1 MGYGGVFDPG
11 RFRKPRLVKLGRAH
25 LGGQIAALLLAVL
38 AVLFAAAPAF
48 AHPAPF
54 SYLDV
59 NLHDGVADGTLTVHI
74 ADPAHDLGIS
84 PAERL
89 YDPATLQ
96 SHLKDITGRLD
107 QGLSLRAGDRPL
119 TPQWTGVT
127 PLPSQNQLRFSYR
140 IPNVT
145 AAALSVRTDLFTYD
159 RFHQTFVNVYLDS
172 KLRQQWIF
180 SHGAPE
186 RTYYFGTT
194 AGALEVIK
202 TFVPAG
208 VHHILIGP
216 DHILFLC
223 GLLLMGG
230 SWKTLVKI
238 VTAFTLGHSLTLSLA
253 ALNIFAPPASITEP
267 AIALTIIVVGADNLM
282 RGGGRDLRALA
293 ALLFGL
299 IHGFGFASVLKE
311 FGLPRE
317 ALAWSL
323 FSFNVGVEIGQL
335 IIVGIVATTLEF
347 VRRQNPVI
355 GRRVAVA
362 GSYVVIAAG
371 AFWFIQR
378 VFFPGGNA

>member
-1 MGYGGVFDPG
+1 M
-11 RFRKPRLVKLGRAH
+11 RAV
-25 LGGQIAALLLAVL
+25 QALALLAVL
-38 AVLFAAAPAF
+38 LLAGPAL

-59 NLHDGVADGTLTVHI
+59 NLHDGVADGAITMHVL
-74 ADPAHDLGIS
+74 DPAHDLGVS

-89 YDPATLQ
+89 YAPGVLAARVKEIEAGLDKGLHLRSGDKLLTLE
-96 SHLKDITGRLD
+96 
-107 QGLSLRAGDRPL
+107 
-119 TPQWTGVT
+119 WTGFAAI
-127 PLPSQNQLRFSYR
+127 PEQSQVRLTYR
-140 IPNVT
+140 IADVS
-145 AAALSVRTDLFTYD
+145 AGKLSVRTDLFPYD
-159 RFHQTFVNVYLDS
+159 RQHQTFVNLYLDGQ
-172 KLRQQWIF
+172 LRQQWIF
-180 SHGAPE
+180 SRGAPE

-194 AGALEVIK
+194 AGALEVIR

-230 SWKTLVKI
+230 SWRSLVKI

-253 ALNIFAPPASITEP
+253 ALNIFAPPSSITEP
-267 AIALTIIVVGADNLM
+267 AIALTIVVVGVDNLM

-299 IHGFGFASVLKE
+299 VHGFGFASVLKE

-323 FSFNVGVEIGQL
+323 FSFNVGVEIGQM
-335 IIVGIVATTLEF
+335 IIVAIVATTLEF

-355 GRRVAVA
+355 GRRVATV

-371 AFWFIQR
+371 AFWFVQR
-378 VFFPGGNA
+378 VFFPGGNS

>member
-1 MGYGGVFDPG
+1 M
-11 RFRKPRLVKLGRAH
+11 
-25 LGGQIAALLLAVL
+25 AVL
-38 AVLFAAAPAF
+38 LVTAPAF

-59 NLHDGVADGTLTVHI
+59 NLHDGVADGTITMHVL
-74 ADPAHDLGIS
+74 DPAHDLGVA

-89 YDPATLQ
+89 YAPGVLA
-96 SHLKDITGRLD
+96 SRLKDIEADLD
-107 QGLSLRAGDRPL
+107 KGLHLRSGDQPL
-119 TPQWTGVT
+119 KLEWTGFAAV
-127 PLPSQNQLRFSYR
+127 PDQSQIKLSYR
-140 IPNVT
+140 IADVS
-145 AAALSVRTDLFTYD
+145 AGKLSVRTDLFPYD
-159 RFHQTFVNVYLDS
+159 RQHQTFVNVYLDGE
-172 KLRQQWIF
+172 LRQQWIF
-180 SHGAPE
+180 SRGAPE

-194 AGALEVIK
+194 AGAWEVIK

-208 VHHILIGP
+208 IHHILIGP

-223 GLLLMGG
+223 GLLLLGG

-238 VTAFTLGHSLTLSLA
+238 VTCFTLGHSLTLSLA

-267 AIALTIIVVGADNLM
+267 AIALTIIVVGVDNLM

>member
-1 MGYGGVFDPG
+1 M
-11 RFRKPRLVKLGRAH
+11 
-25 LGGQIAALLLAVL
+25 LAVL
-38 AVLFAAAPAF
+38 LAAAPAF

-54 SYLDV
+54 SYLDI
-59 NLHDGVADGTLTVHI
+59 NLHDGVADGVLTMHVL
-74 ADPAHDLGIS
+74 DPAHDLGIT
-84 PAERL
+84 PAQHL
-89 YDPATLQ
+89 YDPGVLQ
-96 SHLKDITGRLD
+96 ARVKEIEADLDKGLHLR
-107 QGLSLRAGDRPL
+107 SGDKPL
-119 TPQWTGVT
+119 KLEWTGFKAV
-127 PLPSQNQLRFSYR
+127 PDQSQVRLSYR
-140 IPNVT
+140 IADVS
-145 AAALSVRTDLFTYD
+145 AGKLSVRTDLFPYD
-159 RFHQTFVNVYLDS
+159 RQHQTFVNLYLDAE
-172 KLRQQWIF
+172 LRQQWIF

-194 AGALEVIK
+194 AGAWEVIR

-230 SWKTLVKI
+230 SLGRLVKI
-238 VTAFTLGHSLTLSLA
+238 VTAFTLGHSLTLTLA
-253 ALNIFAPPASITEP
+253 ALDIFAPPSSITEP

-282 RGGGRDLRALA
+282 RGGGKDLRALA
-293 ALLFGL
+293 ALMFGL
-299 IHGFGFASVLKE
+299 VHGFGFASVLKE

-362 GSYVVIAAG
+362 GSYAVIAAG
-371 AFWFIQR
+371 TFWFIQR

>member
-1 MGYGGVFDPG
+1 MT
-11 RFRKPRLVKLGRAH
+11 RAPSRRTWPARVVQW
-25 LGGQIAALLLAVL
+25 LALLAALL
-38 AVLFAAAPAF
+38 FAAPAF

-59 NLHDGVADGTLTVHI
+59 NLHDGVADGAITMHVP
-74 ADPAHDLGIS
+74 DPAHELGVS

-89 YDPATLQ
+89 YAPGVLAARAKEIEAD
-96 SHLKDITGRLD
+96 LD
-107 QGLSLRAGDRPL
+107 KGLSLRSGDRPL
-119 TPQWTGVT
+119 KLEWTGFAAA
-127 PLPSQNQLRFSYR
+127 PEQSQIRFSYR
-140 IPNVT
+140 IADVS
-145 AAALSVRTDLFTYD
+145 AGKLSVRTDLFPYD
-159 RFHQTFVNVYLDS
+159 RQHQTFVNVYLDS
-172 KLRQQWIF
+172 ALRQQWIF

-194 AGALEVIK
+194 AGALEVIR

-216 DHILFLC
+216 DHILFLS

-230 SWKTLVKI
+230 GWRTLVKI

-253 ALNIFAPPASITEP
+253 ALNIFAPPAAITEP
-267 AIALTIIVVGADNLM
+267 AIALTIVVVGADNLM
-282 RGGGRDLRALA
+282 RGGGKDLRALA
-293 ALLFGL
+293 ALLFGM

-335 IIVGIVATTLEF
+335 IIVAIVATTLEF

-355 GRRVAVA
+355 GRRVATV

-371 AFWFIQR
+371 TYWFVQR
-378 VFFPGGNA
+378 VFFPGGNT

>member
-1 MGYGGVFDPG
+1 M
-11 RFRKPRLVKLGRAH
+11 KALARLL
-25 LGGQIAALLLAVL
+25 ALLV
-38 AVLFAAAPAF
+38 VFCAAAPAF

-59 NLHDGVADGTLTVHI
+59 NLHDGVADGTLTMHVL
-74 ADPAHDLGIS
+74 DPAHDLGIS

-89 YDPATLQ
+89 YAPGVLAARVKEIEADVE
-96 SHLKDITGRLD
+96 K
-107 QGLSLRAGDRPL
+107 GLYLRSGDRPL
-119 TPQWTGVT
+119 KLEWTGFAAV
-127 PLPSQNQLRFSYR
+127 PDQSQIRLSYR
-140 IPNVT
+140 IADVS
-145 AAALSVRTDLFTYD
+145 AGKLSVRTDLYIYD
-159 RFHQTFVNVYLDS
+159 RNHQTFVNIYLDGE
-172 KLRQQWIF
+172 LRQQWIF
-180 SHGAPE
+180 NHGAPE

-194 AGALEVIK
+194 AGALEVIR

-230 SWKTLVKI
+230 SLGRLVKI

-253 ALNIFAPPASITEP
+253 ALNIFAPPSSITEP
-267 AIALTIIVVGADNLM
+267 AIALTIIVVGVDNLM

-299 IHGFGFASVLKE
+299 VHGFGFASVLKE

>member
-1 MGYGGVFDPG
+1 MAPWTAVA
-11 RFRKPRLVKLGRAH
+11 RLLVL
-25 LGGQIAALLLAVL
+25 LAALL
-38 AVLFAAAPAF
+38 AAAPAF

-54 SYLDV
+54 SYLDI
-59 NLHDGVADGTLTVHI
+59 NLHDGQADGTLTVHV
-74 ADPAHDLGIS
+74 ADPAHDLGVS
-84 PAERL
+84 PADRL
-89 YDPATLQ
+89 YTPQLLQ
-96 SHLKDITGRLD
+96 SRLKAITDSLD
-107 QGLSLRAGDRPL
+107 RGLFLQEGGRPL
-119 TPQWTGVT
+119 ALQWTGVT
-127 PLPSQNQLRFSYR
+127 PLPSQSQLRFSYR
-140 IPNVT
+140 IANVT
-145 AAALSVRTDLFTYD
+145 PGALGVRTDLFTYD
-159 RFHQTFVNVYLDS
+159 RFHQTFVNLYLDGQ
-172 KLRQQWIF
+172 LRQQWIF

-194 AGALEVIK
+194 AGVMEVIK

-230 SWKTLVKI
+230 SLGRLVKI

-253 ALNIFAPPASITEP
+253 SLGIFAPPASITEP
-267 AIALTIIVVGADNLM
+267 AIALTIIVVGVDNLM
-282 RGGGRDLRALA
+282 RGGGKDLRALA

-299 IHGFGFASVLKE
+299 VHGFGFASVLRE

-347 VRRQNPVI
+347 VRRRSPVI

>member
-1 MGYGGVFDPG
+1 MTRSDKGIGW
-11 RFRKPRLVKLGRAH
+11 
-25 LGGQIAALLLAVL
+25 IAAAFRLLAVL
-38 AVLFAAAPAF
+38 SLLLAAAPAL

-59 NLHDGVADGTLTVHI
+59 NLHDGVADGTITMHVL
-74 ADPAHDLGIS
+74 DPAHDLGLT

-89 YDPATLQ
+89 FAPGVLATRA
-96 SHLKDITGRLD
+96 KEIEADIGK
-107 QGLSLRAGDRPL
+107 GLFLRSGDKPL
-119 TPQWTGVT
+119 TLEWTGFAAV
-127 PLPSQNQLRFSYR
+127 PDQSQIKLSYR
-140 IPNVT
+140 IADVSGGK
-145 AAALSVRTDLFTYD
+145 LSVRTDLFPYD
-159 RFHQTFVNVYLDS
+159 RQHQTFVNLYVDDE
-172 KLRQQWIF
+172 LRQQWIF
-180 SHGAPE
+180 NHGAPD
-186 RTYYFGTT
+186 RTYYLGDT
-194 AGALEVIK
+194 AGAWEVIK

-223 GLLLMGG
+223 ALLLMGG
-230 SWKTLVKI
+230 SWKTLIKI

-253 ALNIFAPPASITEP
+253 ALNIFAPPAAITEP
-267 AIALTIIVVGADNLM
+267 AIALTIIVVGVDNLM
-282 RGGGRDLRALA
+282 RGGGKDLRALA
-293 ALLFGL
+293 ALLFGM

-347 VRRQNPVI
+347 VRRQNPMI
-355 GRRVAVA
+355 GRRVATA

-371 AFWFIQR
+371 VFWFVQR
-378 VFFPGGNA
+378 VFFPGGNT

>member
-1 MGYGGVFDPG
+1 MIV
-11 RFRKPRLVKLGRAH
+11 LLG
-25 LGGQIAALLLAVL
+25 ALFGAER
-38 AVLFAAAPAF
+38 AF
-48 AHPAPF
+48 AHAAPF
-54 SYLDV
+54 SYLDID
-59 NLHDGVADGTLTVHI
+59 LHDGVADGTLTVHVL
-74 ADPAHDLGIS
+74 DPAHDLGVT
-84 PAERL
+84 PADRL
-89 YDPATLQ
+89 YDPGV
-96 SHLKDITGRLD
+96 LKANFKAITQDLNRGLFLSSGGRD
-107 QGLSLRAGDRPL
+107 L
-119 TPQWTGVT
+119 TPRWTGVT
-127 PLPSQNQLRFSYR
+127 PLPQQQQLRFSYT

-145 AAALSVRTDLFTYD
+145 AGAITARTNLYLYD
-159 RFHQTFVNVYLDS
+159 RFHQTFVNVYQDG

-180 SHGAPE
+180 NHGALE

-194 AGALEVIK
+194 SGVLEVIK

-230 SWKTLVKI
+230 SWKTLIKI

-253 ALNIFAPPASITEP
+253 ALNIFAPPATITEP
-267 AIALTIIVVGADNLM
+267 AIALTIVVVGVDNLM
-282 RGGGRDLRALA
+282 RGGGRDLRAFA
-293 ALLFGL
+293 AALFGL

-347 VRRQNPVI
+347 VRRQNPVV
-355 GRRVAVA
+355 GRRVALA

>member
-1 MGYGGVFDPG
+1 VARPSLKAWARWLQGVVL
-11 RFRKPRLVKLGRAH
+11 LVVLPVIFLG
-25 LGGQIAALLLAVL
+25 
-38 AVLFAAAPAF
+38 AAPAL

-54 SYLDV
+54 SYLDI
-59 NLHDGVADGTLTVHI
+59 NLHDGVADGTLTMHVL
-74 ADPAHDLGIS
+74 DPTHELGVT

-89 YDPATLQ
+89 YAPGVLAARVKEIEADLDKGLFLRSGDQRLKLEWNGFLAIPDQ
-96 SHLKDITGRLD
+96 SQIRLSYHIAD
-107 QGLSLRAGDRPL
+107 VSAGKLSA
-119 TPQWTGVT
+119 
-127 PLPSQNQLRFSYR
+127 
-140 IPNVT
+140 
-145 AAALSVRTDLFTYD
+145 RTDLFPYD
-159 RFHQTFVNVYLDS
+159 KQHQTFVNLYLDGE
-172 KLRQQWIF
+172 LRQQWIF
-180 SHGAPE
+180 GRGAPE

-194 AGALEVIK
+194 AGAWEVIK

-216 DHILFLC
+216 DHILFLV

-230 SWKTLVKI
+230 RWQTLVKI
-238 VTAFTLGHSLTLSLA
+238 VTAFTLGHSVTLSLA
-253 ALNIFAPPASITEP
+253 SLGIFAPPASITEP

-335 IIVGIVATTLEF
+335 IIVAIVATALEF

-355 GRRVAVA
+355 GRRVATA

-371 AFWFIQR
+371 TFWFVQR
-378 VFFPGGNA
+378 VFFPGGNV